1 VIRTRDTRFRKE
13 PVEVSLPARERK
25 SPRRNG
31 HETPEHRCLTVF
43 HAQTHAHSDWL
54 WPFRLQGWIAS
65 SAARPVVVFD
75 LQIVA
80 GWRSSQNWPVVPKNG
95 PMCAAYADL
104 VDRADAYEEGA
115 PLTALAAR
123 VRTVWVQRTGPT
135 QAARRRSAMPFTY
148 ATRRDPACSAA
159 KGRTGACCEPA
170 RSVRAGWR
178 RRTAGSS
185 RRSRQSRADVA
196 AVDQPFLIGRAATPG
211 FVRLA
216 GIDAWRLLE
225 VTDRQGSVL
234 EAISRSR

>member
-1 VIRTRDTRFRKE
+1 VTYLVRVGAPGQNRTGGLRFRKE

-159 KGRTGACCEPA
+159 KGRTGRAASRRGRCEQAGGVELPGAPGEAGSRELMSPQSTSPSLSAA
-170 RSVRAGWR
+170 RQRRASYGWR
-178 RRTAGSS
+178 ELTLGVS
-185 RRSRQSRADVA
+185 
-196 AVDQPFLIGRAATPG
+196 
-211 FVRLA
+211 
-216 GIDAWRLLE
+216 
-225 VTDRQGSVL
+225 
-234 EAISRSR
+234 